1 MTGQVR
7 LLQHYIAHTI
17 HFTARGR
24 HRSSK
29 WRFYKFSHLAPRS
42 QNTNQPIDK
51 YNVGWLWL

>member
-51 YNVGWLWL
+51 YNVG